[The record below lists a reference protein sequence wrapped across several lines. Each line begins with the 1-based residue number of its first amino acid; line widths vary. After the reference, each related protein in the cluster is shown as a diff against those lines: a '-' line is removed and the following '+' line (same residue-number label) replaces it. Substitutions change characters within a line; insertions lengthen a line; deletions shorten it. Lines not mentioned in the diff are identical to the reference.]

1 VARNQTAAAQQVH
14 DDFQPANL
22 GEWMYRKVKE
32 WSETIPSGTAHLHVF
47 RKTGLQHARR
57 GKDLNKLVAGD
68 ASLTET
74 VMMSS
79 YAEESSEEL
88 QHKSNRTFR
97 RILASLPLE
106 VSTRHGYEE
115 KPTDRLVENIDLARS

>member
-1 VARNQTAAAQQVH
+1 
-14 DDFQPANL
+14 
-22 GEWMYRKVKE
+22 MYRKVKE